1 MALHNDLPLFPFV
14 VVAFAM
20 LAGDPLRLGALL
32 GVSFGVAALV
42 SLSAW
47 CHASLLL
54 APSIGANRNGNF
66 LMTGRHYFS

>member
-1 MALHNDLPLFPFV
+1 
-14 VVAFAM
+14 M